1 GMIATCGDTSGSSPR
16 VRGEG
21 SHVAEWASIRR
32 FIPACAGRGL
42 RKNTKSPVFVCQRTN
57 SVRKVASLHLYDGR
71 LTRISYS
78 ALFQAAEP
86 PEETSEDFGFA
97 LRTSSMP

>member
-1 GMIATCGDTSGSSPR
+1 TPFKSVPLSLGIAVHFPSETVSSFRRNRCP
-16 VRGEG
+16 VSVGIT
-21 SHVAEWASIRR
+21 VQFASEY
-32 FIPACAGRGL
+32 A
-42 RKNTKSPVFVCQRTN
+42 
-57 SVRKVASLHLYDGR
+57 RKVASLHLYDGR

-97 LRTSSMP
+97 LRTSSMPVEAVACWPY